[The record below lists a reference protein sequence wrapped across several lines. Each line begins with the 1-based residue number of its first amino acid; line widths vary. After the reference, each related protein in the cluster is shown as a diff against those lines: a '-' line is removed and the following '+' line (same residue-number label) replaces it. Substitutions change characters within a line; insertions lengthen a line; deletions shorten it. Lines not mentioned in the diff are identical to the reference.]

1 MAIRSAAVIALLV
14 ASGIATF
21 AQSLPAPPGSN
32 APAFEVAS
40 IKRNLTDDKGPRR
53 AEPDRF
59 VSIGWPLRYVIA
71 TAYRA
76 RGFQVVGGPAWIDT
90 DFFDINAKAADK
102 TPSAE
107 ILPMVRS
114 LLAQRFKLR
123 AHVERR
129 ELPVYV
135 LVLARPDGRLGPGIR
150 RTTQNCLQLRTEGKT
165 TPGRPGE
172 FPVCASRL
180 LAKALKGSPMLEMAE
195 GGISVPAFIANMSSY
210 LPDRLVIDRTGLKG
224 DFDIQLQFEMLGAG
238 PAPTSPDATTPVDD
252 APTLFNAVQQ
262 QLGLKLQSER
272 APVDVL
278 VIDSVEPPTPD

>member
-1 MAIRSAAVIALLV
+1 MAARLSLGIALVV
-14 ASGIATF
+14 ASGIASL
-21 AQSLPAPPGSN
+21 AQSLPAPPGPN

-53 AEPDRF
+53 IEPDRF

-76 RGFQVVGGPAWIDT
+76 KGFQVVGGPTWVDT
-90 DFFDINAKAADK
+90 DFFDINAKAPEK
-102 TPSAE
+102 TPAAD
-107 ILPMVRS
+107 ILPMLRG
-114 LLAQRFKLR
+114 LLTQRFKLR
-123 AHVERR
+123 THVEQR
-129 ELPVYV
+129 EMPVYV
-135 LVLARPDGRLGPGIR
+135 LVLARADGRLGPGMR
-150 RTTQNCLQLRTEGKT
+150 RTTQNCVQLRAEGKT
-165 TPGRPGE
+165 TSGKPGE

-180 LAKALKGSPMLEMAE
+180 RAMSPKGVATLEMAE
-195 GGISVPAFIANMSSY
+195 GGISIAAFIANMSGY

-224 DFDIQLQFEMLGAG
+224 DFDIQLQFELPGAG
-238 PAPTSPDATTPVDD
+238 PAPTTPDATTPVDD

-278 VIDSVEPPTPD
+278 VIDSVEPPTRD

>member
-1 MAIRSAAVIALLV
+1 MRISIGIALVV
-14 ASGIATF
+14 ASGVLGF
-21 AQSLPAPPGSN
+21 AQSLPAPPGLGS
-32 APAFEVAS
+32 PAFEVAS
-40 IKRNLTDDKGPRR
+40 VKRNLTDDKGPRR

-76 RGFQVVGGPAWIDT
+76 RGLQVVGGPAWIDT
-90 DFFDINAKAADK
+90 DFFDINAKAPEK
-102 TPSAE
+102 TPAAD
-107 ILPMVRS
+107 ILPMVRG

-123 AHVERR
+123 AHVEQR
-129 ELPVYV
+129 EMPVYV
-135 LVLARPDGRLGPGIR
+135 LVLARADGRLGPGMR
-150 RTTQNCLQLRTEGKT
+150 RTTQNCAQLRAASKT
-165 TPGRPGE
+165 TPGQPGE

-180 LAKALKGSPMLEMAE
+180 RAMAPKGTLTLEMAE
-195 GGISVPAFIANMSSY
+195 GGISISAFIPNMSSY

-224 DFDIQLQFEMLGAG
+224 DFDIQLQFELPGAG
-238 PAPTSPDATTPVDD
+238 PAPVTPDAATPADD

-262 QLGLKLQSER
+262 QLGLKLRPER